1 MIAPDAGFDEVRI
14 EVFERSGGLFIRQ
27 GTTVE
32 PLLFEVPLSA
42 VNDVYEDM
50 SLRAR
55 GANVRSRAQLNDPV
69 RDIGVRLFTALSK
82 TTPGRL
88 FHERSARA
96 ERQGRGLRIRIAVS
110 GPGGEQL
117 PWELLCDP
125 VTNSFLALARGIAVV
140 RTVTPQEFVVVPP
153 PLTGPVRVTVLTAD
167 VTGTLE
173 TKADVAMLR
182 AVTERGGY
190 QLTVHENVDVN
201 GVFSALEQPADVL
214 YFAGTGASSLGAP
227 TYPRSQALAVFTPS
241 KHRDAWDSLD
251 GNALASAAARA
262 GIRLAILAA
271 CHSDVVAR
279 QLAAV
284 RIAASLGFRGLVG
297 IPEMV
302 SLTTALCRSLAAG
315 DPFETAVCEARHGI
329 DLGSPGSRQW
339 ALATAY
345 LQAASGDLFGVEAP
359 VASAVAVAAPPPPA
373 PSKAAD
379 REWHALAKRKALYEQ
394 KLEMLKRRI
403 DDQSV
408 AGFAVPELQEERAAL
423 EARLAETITKMAAVS
438 AVSS

>member
-1 MIAPDAGFDEVRI
+1 
-14 EVFERSGGLFIRQ
+14 
-27 GTTVE
+27 
-32 PLLFEVPLSA
+32 VPLSA
-42 VNDVYEDM
+42 VHDVYEDM
-50 SLRAR
+50 YLRAR
-55 GANVRSRAQLNDPV
+55 GANVRSRARLNDPV
-69 RDIGVRLFTALSK
+69 RDIGVRLFTALSR

-96 ERQGRGLRIRIAVS
+96 ERQERGLRIRIAVS
-110 GPGGEQL
+110 EPGGEQL

-125 VTNSFLALARGIAVV
+125 VTNSFLALVRGTAVV

-173 TKADVAMLR
+173 TNADVKMLR

-190 QLTVHENVDVN
+190 QLTVHEAVDRD

-227 TYPRSQALAVFTPS
+227 THPRSQALAVFAPS
-241 KHRDAWDSLD
+241 KSRDTWDSLD
-251 GNALASAAARA
+251 GKELASAAARA

-279 QLAAV
+279 QLAEARV
-284 RIAASLGFRGLVG
+284 AASLGFRGLVG

-345 LQAASGDLFGVEAP
+345 LQAASGDLFGVATP
-359 VASAVAVAAPPPPA
+359 VASSVAVAAPPPPA

-379 REWHALAKRKALYEQ
+379 REWHALAKRKTLYEQ
-394 KLEMLKRRI
+394 KLETLKRRI

-408 AGFAVPELQEERAAL
+408 AGFVVRELQEERAAL